1 MNTFM
6 DTNDDVGRLV
16 EDAARKVL
24 QSHGSAETLKAAEGS
39 WCAALWDDLSSAGL
53 TRALEPPGR
62 GDMGLPVADALAII
76 RLAGSF
82 AAPVP
87 LAENFLANWLLQLT
101 GLEPVAG
108 PWSIAPVRSGDRLS
122 LSQHGSGWQL
132 RGSVGRVPWGRFAQ
146 GVVVVAERGGESVVV
161 PVPRESFTD
170 VVHGENLAREPRD
183 TLVVELALGN
193 DVVRPFPGGA
203 DHLFRLGAA
212 MRVLQMAGA
221 MESVLRMTVDYVMQ
235 RKQFGK
241 PLGKFQAVQQNI
253 AVMAANVAATK
264 AAANSA
270 CHQFTDEGTRLGI
283 AAAKLRTNEAATIV
297 SKLAHQA
304 HGAMG
309 FTQEYGLHFLTKRLW
324 SWRDE
329 FGNDALWS
337 RQLGE
342 AVCTRGADDLWTVIT
357 AEMG

>member
-1 MNTFM
+1 MKWGFP
-6 DTNDDVGRLV
+6 
-16 EDAARKVL
+16 
-24 QSHGSAETLKAAEGS
+24 
-39 WCAALWDDLSSAGL
+39 LS
-53 TRALEPPGR
+53 
-62 GDMGLPVADALAII
+62 DALNII

-87 LAENFLANWLLQLT
+87 LAENMLATWMQLVV
-101 GLEPVAG
+101 GIEPVEG
-108 PWSIAPVRSGDRLS
+108 PLSIAPVRAGDRLL
-122 LSQHGSGWQL
+122 LSQGANGWQL
-132 RGSVGRVPWGRFAQ
+132 RGSVGRIPWGRIAK
-146 GVVVVAERGGESVVV
+146 GLVVVADCAGKSYVTLVS
-161 PVPRESFTD
+161 RESFSQ
-170 VVHGENLAREPRD
+170 VVQGENLAREPRD
-183 TLVVELALGN
+183 TIVIDAALSN
-193 DVVRPFPGGA
+193 DAVRCLQEGA
-203 DHLFRLGAA
+203 GYLFRLGAA
-212 MRVLQMAGA
+212 VRVLQMTGA
-221 MESVLRMTVDYVMQ
+221 MEAVLRMTVEYVMQ

-253 AVMAANVAATK
+253 AVMAANVAAAK

-270 CHQFTDEGTRLGI
+270 CHQFTNDGTDLGI

-337 RQLGE
+337 HKLGH
-342 AVCTRGADDLWTVIT
+342 AVCDQGADNLWSLIT